1 MHDFLELTAKDNHKF
16 LAYLS
21 QPKDKP
27 KAGIVILQEI
37 FGVNNH
43 IREGADLYA

>member
-1 MHDFLELTAKDNHKF
+1 MNDFLELTAKDNYKF
-16 LAYLS
+16 SAYLS

-37 FGVNNH
+37 FGVNKH
-43 IREGADLYA
+43 IKK